1 MLRWAVLSTTL
12 QTMGREQGTWEAA
25 SLLSLE
31 VHDFKIQG
39 RFVALADLSCQY
51 TVDFWLIFY
60 VG

>member
-1 MLRWAVLSTTL
+1 
-12 QTMGREQGTWEAA
+12 MGREQGTWEAA